1 LKAIAVEV
9 PWLRHQLPIV
19 GDETPE
25 KLRSTHHLRSEGLC
39 EGLKLWNLKQ
49 TSQSTEDGISLEAL
63 EERILRRLLV
73 ITAEALEDG
82 GVLTVAGPDS

>member
-1 LKAIAVEV
+1 M
-9 PWLRHQLPIV
+9 RHQLPIV

-25 KLRSTHHLRSEGLC
+25 KLRFTHHLRSEGLC

-73 ITAEALEDG
+73 ITEEALEDG
-82 GVLTVAGPDS
+82 GMLTVAGPDS